1 MHTCLNVYRHFAIRA
16 VVAAT
21 ALAAIPAAQGQL
33 GLGLS
38 PMRLDVRISPAAQH
52 SGVLSLSN
60 SSPDKVRVRAELL
73 DFFIDATG
81 TPQFE
86 RTVEGE
92 KEYSCRTWLT
102 LNPSE
107 FEMKP
112 GERMRIRYT
121 VRVPETATARSYHCG
136 AGFTTVPVVT
146 QSAETGLQTA
156 VRVVAAFYAIIGNP
170 GIEASFKDMILEYTP
185 EIQDSRWRA
194 VVLLENYGYMH
205 FRPVGSLDV
214 LDAAGKVV
222 ESAVF
227 RPLPVLPKRTQ
238 RFLFPLK
245 LSQGK
250 YTLRARV
257 DLGTREI
264 QEVITSVEA
273 RPDRK

>member
-1 MHTCLNVYRHFAIRA
+1 MHTYLELYRQLAIRSA
-16 VVAAT
+16 FTVA
-21 ALAAIPAAQGQL
+21 ALAAVLPAHGQL
-33 GLGLS
+33 GLGLA
-38 PMRLDVRISPAAQH
+38 PMRLDVRIAPAAQH
-52 SGVLSLSN
+52 SGVLNLSN
-60 SSPDKVRVRAELL
+60 SSPEKVRVRAELL

-81 TPQFE
+81 TPQFKK
-86 RTVEGE
+86 TVEE
-92 KEYSCRTWLT
+92 ESEYSCRAWLT

-121 VRVPETATARSYHCG
+121 LRVPESATARSYHCG

-146 QSAETGLQTA
+146 QSADTGLQTA
-156 VRVVAAFYAIIGNP
+156 VRVVAAFYTIIGNP
-170 GIEASFKDMILEYTP
+170 GIEASFKDMTLEYTP
-185 EIQDSRWRA
+185 EIQDSPWRA
-194 VVLLENYGYMH
+194 VVLLENYGFMH
-205 FRPVGSLDV
+205 FRPVGTLDV
-214 LDAAGKVV
+214 LDATGKVV
-222 ESAVF
+222 ESADF

-245 LSQGK
+245 LPDGK